1 MSLLKLLQTLISGTH
16 NPELD
21 AARINHDSLPQSE
34 YFQGEKLS
42 KDQLERD
49 KQITFQRGY
58 ELGQILRAAIK
69 EHYSPAE
76 EQRVIDSLMKAMV
89 YLGNNARIFPD
100 MDYENIWY
108 TDYYD
113 LIELAKD
120 MGLGDKTLPH
130 WPEES
135 NLLNRYLELTTS
147 DLLQIFLGFLEEALL
162 DEYKFGADL
171 DSWVRYLLRETLK
184 SRQRLARERQK
195 HDEAFRFSP
204 QILKTTEQNKRDNSK
219 IFER

>member
-16 NPELD
+16 NPEVD

-49 KQITFQRGY
+49 KQITSQRGY
-58 ELGQILRAAIK
+58 QLGRSLRAVIE
-69 EHYSPAE
+69 EHYSAPE
-76 EQRVIDSLMKAMV
+76 QQRVIDNLMKAIV

-100 MDYENIWY
+100 MDYEDIWY

-120 MGLGDKTLPH
+120 MGLGDRTLPH

-135 NLLNRYLELTTS
+135 NSFNRYLELTTS
-147 DLLQIFLGFLEEALL
+147 DLVQIFLGFLEEALL

-184 SRQRLARERQK
+184 SRQRLAREEQK
-195 HDEAFRFSP
+195 QDEALRFSP
-204 QILKTTEQNKRDNSK
+204 TIFKTTQQNKSNNNK
-219 IFER
+219 